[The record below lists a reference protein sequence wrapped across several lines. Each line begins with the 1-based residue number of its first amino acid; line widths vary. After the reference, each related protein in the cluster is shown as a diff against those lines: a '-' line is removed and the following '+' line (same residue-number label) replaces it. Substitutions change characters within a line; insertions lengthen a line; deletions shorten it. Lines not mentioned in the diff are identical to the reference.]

1 MNNKNVK
8 TAKGRQAVDM
18 QADASSAVG
27 SSTGTG
33 SSSAV
38 CNSAATSAKRAPAKK
53 SSSKRGLLS
62 WIFFFAG
69 EKKGQY
75 FLSVFFALL
84 SVACCIAPYF
94 MIAKIVQELLSG
106 LRDWHL
112 FLKQAGIV
120 ALFWG
125 GNVIF
130 HMISTSMSHIAT
142 FNLLGNIR
150 KRLCNKLARLPL
162 GTVLDM
168 PSGSLKNI
176 IIERIDSMETTLA
189 HIVPEYTSNI
199 LLSIALVAYLF
210 VVDWRLALAAFAV
223 LPVGFIAMLFMFKD
237 AEPRFKYALDKTKA
251 LNDTAVEYINGI
263 EVIKAFGKSKSSY
276 ERFVT
281 AAQEG
286 SACYVEWMR
295 DCIWPHAIAMVVTPS
310 LLLTLLPIGGVMFF
324 KGMVDASV
332 FITMIILAIS
342 AIQPFLIAYSY
353 HDDIAKAGA
362 IFGEVGSIIDL
373 PELDRPNTD
382 KKKPADNSIVL
393 KDVRFSYR
401 KGNEGESLPPAS
413 HSVAP
418 TPPSPKG
425 TPLKN
430 PEILHGI
437 SMTLP
442 QGSYSAFVG
451 PSGSGKSTIAR
462 LIASLWDVD
471 SGSIEIGGVNIKD
484 LSLEEYNRR
493 VAYVSQ
499 DNFLFDLSVRENIRL
514 GRPGATDS
522 EVEEVAKK
530 SGCYDFIMSLENG
543 FDTIVGGSGAH
554 LSGGERQRIA
564 IARAMMKD
572 APIVILDEATA
583 YTDPENEAIIQ
594 QSVAKLVQG
603 KTLIVIA
610 HRLSTVK
617 DADKLFVIK
626 DGLIESQGS
635 HQELLAKGG
644 LYKDMWEA
652 HIDAKDE

>member
-1 MNNKNVK
+1 MNQQKNK
-8 TAKGRQAVDM
+8 
-18 QADASSAVG
+18 S
-27 SSTGTG
+27 
-33 SSSAV
+33 
-38 CNSAATSAKRAPAKK
+38 
-53 SSSKRGLLS
+53 LIS
-62 WIFFFAG
+62 WLWAFAG
-69 EKKGQY
+69 EKKFSY
-75 FLSVFFALL
+75 ILSVFFALL

-94 MIAKIVQELLSG
+94 LIARIVRELLNG
-106 LRDWHL
+106 VRDWPL

-130 HMISTSMSHIAT
+130 HMISTTMSHIAT

-150 KRLCNKLARLPL
+150 KRMCDKLARLPL

-199 LLSIALVAYLF
+199 VLSLALVIYLF
-210 VVDWRLALAAFAV
+210 LVDWRLALSAFAV
-223 LPVGFIAMLFMFKD
+223 LPVGFIAMCFMFKD
-237 AEPRFKYALDKTKA
+237 MAPRFQYALDKTKA

-281 AAQEG
+281 AAREG
-286 SACYVEWMR
+286 SDCYVEWMR
-295 DCIWPHAIAMVVTPS
+295 DCIWPHSIAMVVTPS
-310 LLLTLLPIGGVMFF
+310 LLLTLLPIGGVMFY

-332 FITMIILAIS
+332 FITIIILAIS
-342 AIQPFLIAYSY
+342 AIQPFLISYSY

-362 IFGEVGSIIDL
+362 IFGEVGSIMDL
-373 PELDRPNTD
+373 PELDRPVTD
-382 KKKPADNSIVL
+382 KKTPADNSIVL
-393 KDVRFSYR
+393 KDVRFSYKKDGVVER
-401 KGNEGESLPPAS
+401 SLSTVEGPVETTAS
-413 HSVAP
+413 VSADFD
-418 TPPSPKG
+418 KLNRRG
-425 TPLKN
+425 
-430 PEILHGI
+430 EILHGI
-437 SMTLP
+437 SMSLP

-514 GRPGATDS
+514 GRPGASDAD
-522 EVEEVAKK
+522 VEEVARK
-530 SGCYDFIMSLENG
+530 SGCYDFIMSLEKG

-583 YTDPENEAIIQ
+583 YTDPENEALIQ

-626 DGLIESQGS
+626 DGVIDSEGT
-635 HQELLAKGG
+635 HEELLAKGG

>member
-1 MNNKNVK
+1 MSNSKS
-8 TAKGRQAVDM
+8 KG
-18 QADASSAVG
+18 
-27 SSTGTG
+27 
-33 SSSAV
+33 
-38 CNSAATSAKRAPAKK
+38 PAKK
-53 SSSKRGLLS
+53 SLVG
-62 WIFFFAG
+62 WIAEFAG

-75 FLSVFFALL
+75 ILSVLFALC

-94 MIAKIVQELLSG
+94 MIARIVQQLLAG
-106 LRDWHL
+106 VRDWSL
-112 FLKQAGIV
+112 FLRESGIV
-120 ALFWG
+120 ALFWV
-125 GNVIF
+125 GNIIF
-130 HMISTSMSHIAT
+130 HMISTTMSHIAT

-150 KRLCNKLARLPL
+150 KRMCDKLIRLPL

-168 PSGSLKNI
+168 PSGALKNI
-176 IIERIDSMETTLA
+176 MIERIDSMETTLA

-199 LLSIALVAYLF
+199 ILSIALVVYLF
-210 VVDWRLALAAFAV
+210 TLDWRLALACFAV
-223 LPVGFIAMLFMFKD
+223 LPVGVIAMCFMLKD
-237 AEPRFKYALDKTKA
+237 GTTRFNYALQKTKE

-276 ERFVT
+276 ERFVV
-281 AAQEG
+281 AAKEG

-295 DCIWPHAIAMVVTPS
+295 DCIWPHAIATVITPS
-310 LLLTLLPIGGVMFF
+310 MLFSLIPIGGYMFF
-324 KGMVDASV
+324 KGMVDASL
-332 FITMIILAIS
+332 FITVIILAVS
-342 AIQPFLIAYSY
+342 AIQPFLIAFTY

-362 IFGEVGSIIDL
+362 IFGEVGSIMKL
-373 PELDRPNTD
+373 PELDRPSVDTA
-382 KKKPADNSIVL
+382 KPADNSIVL
-393 KDVRFSYR
+393 NDVRFSYH
-401 KGNEGESLPPAS
+401 KGIEGEE
-413 HSVAP
+413 
-418 TPPSPKG
+418 K
-425 TPLKN
+425 K
-430 PEILHGI
+430 EILHGV

-442 QGSYSAFVG
+442 QGSYTAFVG

-471 SGSIEIGGVNIKD
+471 SGSIEIGGVNIKN
-484 LSLEEYNRR
+484 LSLQEYNQC

-499 DNFLFDLSVRENIRL
+499 DNFLFDLSIRENIRL
-514 GRPGATDS
+514 GREGATDAD
-522 EVEEVAKK
+522 VEEVARK

-594 QSVAKLVQG
+594 QSVAKLVAG

-617 DADKLFVIK
+617 DADKLYVIK
-626 DGLIESQGS
+626 DGVIDSSGTHE
-635 HQELLAKGG
+635 ELLAQGG
-644 LYKDMWEA
+644 LYKDMWMA

>member
-1 MNNKNVK
+1 M
-8 TAKGRQAVDM
+8 
-18 QADASSAVG
+18 
-27 SSTGTG
+27 
-33 SSSAV
+33 
-38 CNSAATSAKRAPAKK
+38 
-53 SSSKRGLLS
+53 SSKSKKPVNRKKGLVG
-62 WIFFFAG
+62 WIIEFAG

-75 FLSVFFALL
+75 IVSVFFALL

-94 MIAKIVQELLSG
+94 MIARIVQQLLAG
-106 LRDWHL
+106 VRDWSL
-112 FLKQAGIV
+112 FLSEAGIV
-120 ALFWG
+120 ALFWL
-125 GNVIF
+125 GNVVF

-150 KRLCNKLARLPL
+150 KKMCDKLTRLPL

-176 IIERIDSMETTLA
+176 MIERIDSMETTLA

-199 LLSIALVAYLF
+199 ILSLVLVAYLF
-210 VVDWRLALAAFAV
+210 VIDWRLALACMAV
-223 LPVGFIAMLFMFKD
+223 LPIGFIAMCFMMKD
-237 AEPRFKYALDKTKA
+237 GAARFKYALDKTKA

-276 ERFVT
+276 ERFVV

-295 DCIWPHAIAMVVTPS
+295 DCIWPHAVATVVTPS
-310 LLLTLLPIGGVMFF
+310 LLLSLLPIGGYMFF
-324 KGMVDASV
+324 KGNVDAST
-332 FITMIILAIS
+332 FITMIILAVS
-342 AIQPFLIAYSY
+342 AIQPFLIAFTY

-362 IFGEVGSIIDL
+362 IFGEVGSIMTL
-373 PELDRPNTD
+373 EELDRPASD
-382 KKKPADNSIVL
+382 VKKPADNSIVL
-393 KDVRFSYR
+393 KDVHFSYH
-401 KGNEGESLPPAS
+401 KGIEGEE
-413 HSVAP
+413 
-418 TPPSPKG
+418 K
-425 TPLKN
+425 K
-430 PEILHGI
+430 EILHGI
-437 SMTLP
+437 NMMLP
-442 QGSYSAFVG
+442 QGSYTAFVG

-471 SGSIEIGGVNIKD
+471 SGSVEIGGVNIKA

-499 DNFLFDLSVRENIRL
+499 DNFLFDLSVRDNIRL
-514 GRPGATDS
+514 GREGATDA
-522 EVEEVAKK
+522 EVEEVARK
-530 SGCYDFIMSLENG
+530 SGCYDFIMSLEKG

-594 QSVAKLVQG
+594 QSVAKLVAG

-617 DADKLFVIK
+617 DADKLYVIK
-626 DGLIESQGS
+626 DGVIDSSGT
-635 HQELLAKGG
+635 HDELLAKKG
-644 LYKDMWEA
+644 LYANMWAA
-652 HIDAKDE
+652 HIESKDE

>member
-1 MNNKNVK
+1 MNQQKNK
-8 TAKGRQAVDM
+8 
-18 QADASSAVG
+18 S
-27 SSTGTG
+27 
-33 SSSAV
+33 
-38 CNSAATSAKRAPAKK
+38 
-53 SSSKRGLLS
+53 LIS
-62 WIFFFAG
+62 WVWAFAG
-69 EKKGQY
+69 EKKFSY
-75 FLSVFFALL
+75 ILSVFFALL

-94 MIAKIVQELLSG
+94 MIAHIVRELLSG
-106 LRDWHL
+106 VRDWPL

-130 HMISTSMSHIAT
+130 HMISTTMSHIAT

-150 KRLCNKLARLPL
+150 KRMCDKLARLPL

-199 LLSIALVAYLF
+199 VLSLALVIYLF
-210 VVDWRLALAAFAV
+210 LVDWRLALSAFAV
-223 LPVGFIAMLFMFKD
+223 LPVGFIAMCFMFKD
-237 AEPRFKYALDKTKA
+237 MAPRFKYALDKTKA

-281 AAQEG
+281 AAREG
-286 SACYVEWMR
+286 SDCYVEWMR
-295 DCIWPHAIAMVVTPS
+295 DCIWPHSIAMVVTPS
-310 LLLTLLPIGGVMFF
+310 LLLTLLPIGGLMFY
-324 KGMVDASV
+324 KGMVDATV
-332 FITMIILAIS
+332 FITVIILAIS
-342 AIQPFLIAYSY
+342 AIQPFLISYSY

-362 IFGEVGSIIDL
+362 IFGEVGSIMNL
-373 PELDRPNTD
+373 PELDRPETD
-382 KKKPADNSIVL
+382 KKTPYDNSIVL
-393 KDVRFSYR
+393 KDVRFSYKKDGVVER
-401 KGNEGESLPPAS
+401 SLS
-413 HSVAP
+413 GSRAP
-418 TPPSPKG
+418 SKG
-425 TPLKN
+425 TVEGPVETTASVSADFDKLN
-430 PEILHGI
+430 RRGEILHGV
-437 SMTLP
+437 SMSLP

-514 GRPGATDS
+514 GRPGATDAD
-522 EVEEVAKK
+522 VEEVAKK
-530 SGCYDFIMSLENG
+530 SGCYDFIMSLEKG
-543 FDTIVGGSGAH
+543 FDTNVGGSGAH

-583 YTDPENEAIIQ
+583 YTDPENEALIQ
-594 QSVAKLVQG
+594 QSVAKLVKG

-626 DGLIESQGS
+626 NGIIDSEGTHE
-635 HQELLAKGG
+635 ELLAKGG